1 MEIIMEI
8 KSLFANGKEKA
19 FTMSYD
25 DGNYDG
31 DKQLIGIFNKYGIKG
46 TFHLNGHNYVPGGWA
61 YDKVDELKKLYS
73 GHEVSMHGYTHP
85 FFNSLPNGEKFFEL
99 YEDKKALEGFAGYP
113 IRGMSYPFGDYDD
126 KTLDMMTDL
135 GINYSRTVRSTHRF
149 DIPRN
154 FKLWDPTNHH
164 ADKAFEMLENFKNYS
179 YKSTPPLFYM
189 WGHSYEYNKENAS
202 FTWDDLDR
210 FCAEIS
216 KLGNVWFATNIE
228 IFDYVTALRRIE
240 MSIDRKMIYNP
251 SALSVWLCIDGQKTE
266 IKPGVVT
273 NL

>member
-126 KTLDMMTDL
+126 KTRATSSF
-135 GINYSRTVRSTHRF
+135 GILPIITRTKPLKCLKISKTIHTSQLLRF
-149 DIPRN
+149 SICGDIPMNITKKTPRLPGMTLTASARRSQN
-154 FKLWDPTNHH
+154 SAMCGSQQTLRSSI
-164 ADKAFEMLENFKNYS
+164 MLR
-179 YKSTPPLFYM
+179 
-189 WGHSYEYNKENAS
+189 H
-202 FTWDDLDR
+202 
-210 FCAEIS
+210 
-216 KLGNVWFATNIE
+216 
-228 IFDYVTALRRIE
+228 
-240 MSIDRKMIYNP
+240 
-251 SALSVWLCIDGQKTE
+251 
-266 IKPGVVT
+266 
-273 NL
+273 